1 MLSQP
6 PGNRKEMQIGNS
18 FLSQEIN
25 RNLPAKGTLDPCQLS
40 LTYFTSYPIVVTY
53 LHLLSALESLAPLD
67 LPSPKPF

>member
-1 MLSQP
+1 
-6 PGNRKEMQIGNS
+6 MQIGNS

-53 LHLLSALESLAPLD
+53 LHLLSALESLARWIYPPRNHSDCPMFL
-67 LPSPKPF
+67 S